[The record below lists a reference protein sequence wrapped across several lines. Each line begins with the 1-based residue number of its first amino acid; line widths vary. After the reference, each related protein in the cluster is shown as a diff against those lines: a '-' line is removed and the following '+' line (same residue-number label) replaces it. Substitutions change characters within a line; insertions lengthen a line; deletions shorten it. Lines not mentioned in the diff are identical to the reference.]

1 MIKSSFNRGWKC
13 GPPENPFAVA
23 MGLKDA
29 APVVEVD
36 LPYDAVIHGRRS
48 PDAVTAEGQGWYEA
62 EDLEYTKTFV
72 VDADD
77 EGKAIWLE
85 FEGAYMNTTVF
96 VNETF
101 IINWPNGYTNFFA
114 RIDHAL
120 RYGAENRVRV
130 HVHNGVQRN
139 SRWYAGGGI
148 YRDVNLIVGGPVRVA
163 LDGVQISTL
172 QADAAVATLSVR
184 TELEQE
190 ATARRSVRV
199 ETIVRDAG
207 GAEVTRRTAKLTLVN
222 SETQS
227 VVQRI
232 DVENPRLWNIGRPN
246 LYSCETRVLSLDGEE
261 LDRETRVFGIRKLE
275 LDAIRGLRINGEV
288 VKLKGG
294 CLHHDNGVLGAATF
308 ADAEERRV
316 VRLKAAGYNA
326 IRSAHNPIS
335 RQLLEARDRHG
346 LVVMDEFTDSWN
358 RAIEM
363 VSTDYNLYF
372 AEYWERDIERMV
384 RRDFNH
390 PSVIMYS
397 LGNEITDIGN
407 DVNDMWGFKLA
418 AKVRELD
425 GTRYLTLAIQGVLL
439 LMNNLVSMVEDKT
452 GAKTGAAL
460 DVNTIMQN
468 VFTSLDSVM
477 SHPLIDELSEQTADM
492 LDVVGY
498 NYASVRY
505 ELDHAKYP
513 HRVFVGSETQPHA
526 LPDNWDLVMK
536 HPYVIGDFGWTAW
549 DYLGE
554 VGVGRVDYAENAPA
568 TFMGEYPWVAFYG
581 ADFDL
586 IGNRRPRSFWREIVW
601 GGREH
606 TPYIAV
612 QPPAVHG
619 LEAVR
624 GSYAWSDVHASWTW
638 RGHEGA
644 PVVVEVYS
652 DAEEIELFVNGESV
666 GRELVGTGERRFACE
681 FITTYQPGTI
691 EAVASIGG
699 TEVGRQR
706 LETATHAGLVVTVE
720 KTVLRAGSND
730 LSFVNIGF
738 ADAAG
743 NDDLS
748 VTAPITV
755 SIEGPA
761 TIQASGSADP
771 KTEEYYYDDTHV
783 PFWGKALAVVRAGD
797 QTGVA
802 RVTIH
807 AEGHPDATV
816 EIAIQ

>member
-1 MIKSSFNRGWKC
+1 LIKSSFNRGWSC

-23 MGLKDA
+23 MGMKDA
-29 APVVEVD
+29 APLVEVD
-36 LPYDAVIHGRRS
+36 LPYDAMIHGRRS
-48 PDAVTAEGQGWYEA
+48 PDAVTAEGEGWFEA

-72 VDADD
+72 VDAEDQ
-77 EGKAIWLE
+77 GKAMWLE

-130 HVHNGVQRN
+130 HVRNGVQRN

-163 LDGVQISTL
+163 LEGVQITTVD
-172 QADAAVATLSVR
+172 ADQAVATLSIR
-184 TELEQE
+184 TDLEQE
-190 ATARRSVRV
+190 AIARRSVRV
-199 ETIVRDAG
+199 ETTIRDAS
-207 GAEVTRRTAKLTLVN
+207 GAEVTSRTAKVTLVN
-222 SETQS
+222 TDSQS

-232 DVENPRLWNIGRPN
+232 YIENPQLWNIGRPN
-246 LYSCETRVLSLDGEE
+246 LYACETRILTLDGDE
-261 LDRETRVFGIRKLE
+261 LDTETTVFGIRKLE

-294 CLHHDNGVLGAATF
+294 CVHHDNGILGAATF

-326 IRSAHNPIS
+326 IRSAHNPMS
-335 RQLLEARDRHG
+335 RQLLEACDRHG

-358 RAIEM
+358 RTIEM
-363 VSTDYNLYF
+363 VSTDYSLYF
-372 AEYWERDIERMV
+372 SEYWERDLERMV

-418 AKVRELD
+418 AKVRDLD
-425 GTRYLTLAIQGVLL
+425 RTRYVTLAIQGVAL
-439 LMNNLVSMVEDKT
+439 LMNNLASMVEDKT
-452 GAKTGAAL
+452 GATTGAAL
-460 DVNTIMQN
+460 DINTVMQN

-477 SHPLIDELSEQTADM
+477 THPLIDGLAEQTADM

-513 HRVFVGSETQPHA
+513 HRIFVGSETQPHA
-526 LPDNWDLVMK
+526 LAENWDLVMK

-554 VGVGRVDYAENAPA
+554 VGVGRIDYSENPSA
-568 TFMGEYPWVAFYG
+568 TFMGNFPWIAFYG
-581 ADFDL
+581 SDIDL
-586 IGNRRPRSFWREIVW
+586 IGNRKPRSFWREIIW

-606 TPYIAV
+606 IPYIAV
-612 QPPAVHG
+612 QPPAVYG
-619 LEAVR
+619 LEAFR

-638 RGHEGA
+638 PGDESA
-644 PVVVEVYS
+644 AVLVEVYS
-652 DAEEIELFVNGESV
+652 DADEIELLVNGSSV
-666 GRELVGTGERRFACE
+666 GRTAVGTGERRYACE
-681 FITTYQPGTI
+681 FITSYQPGTI
-691 EAVASIGG
+691 EAVAFIGG
-699 TEVGRQR
+699 TEVGRHQ
-706 LETATHAGLVVTVE
+706 LDTANSAGLVVTIDNP
-720 KTVLRAGSND
+720 VLSSQSND
-730 LSFVNIGF
+730 LCFVNIGF

-743 NDDLS
+743 NEDLS
-748 VTAPITV
+748 VTTPITV
-755 SIEGPA
+755 SIDGPA

-771 KTEEYYYDDTHV
+771 MTTEYYYERTHV
-783 PFWGKALAVVRAGD
+783 PFWGKALVVVRAGD
-797 QTGVA
+797 TGGVA
-802 RVTIH
+802 TLTVRS
-807 AEGHPDATV
+807 EGHRDVTV
-816 EIAIQ
+816 AIPVE